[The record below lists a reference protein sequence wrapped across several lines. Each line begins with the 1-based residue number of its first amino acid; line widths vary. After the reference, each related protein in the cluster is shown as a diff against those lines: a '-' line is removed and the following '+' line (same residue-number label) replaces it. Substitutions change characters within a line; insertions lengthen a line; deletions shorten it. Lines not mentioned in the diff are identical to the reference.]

1 MKWGDFYKKRRKN
14 RGIGDLMGLNGEL
27 GAKSYPP
34 SNLLLKDGARCGI
47 MKA

>member
-27 GAKSYPP
+27 GGRRVP